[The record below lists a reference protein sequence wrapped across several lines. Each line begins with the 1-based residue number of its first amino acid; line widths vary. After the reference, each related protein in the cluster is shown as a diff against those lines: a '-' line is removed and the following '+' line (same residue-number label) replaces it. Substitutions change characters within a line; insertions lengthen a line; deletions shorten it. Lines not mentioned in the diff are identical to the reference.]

1 MYYLFSIPHT
11 LSPASGASLD
21 AIKDVI
27 ERLNYL
33 ANAVR
38 QPSFVE
44 RDPMLQNHAGGRGT
58 DDEDALF
65 ERITSLFVR
74 GLFPETHEPLACQ
87 LAASVVYRRRRII
100 YDRRQKRG
108 QSTRYDAS
116 RESSPGII
124 LSSGALSASH
134 STPPPTLSEDSR
146 SISSVSPPA
155 YVYPQPSQPH
165 KDTFPCSWCY
175 EPLPVSKLDSPGWWE

>member
-1 MYYLFSIPHT
+1 MYYLFNIPHT
-11 LSPASGASLD
+11 LSPTSGASLD
-21 AIKDVI
+21 AIKGVI

-38 QPSFVE
+38 QPSFVD
-44 RDPMLQNHAGGRGT
+44 RDPTLQNHTGGKGT

-65 ERITSLFVR
+65 ERIAGLFVR
-74 GLFPETHEPLACQ
+74 GLLPETDGPLAGQ

-100 YDRRQKRG
+100 YDRRQKGG

-116 RESSPGII
+116 RESSPRTV

-134 STPPPTLSEDSR
+134 STPPPTFSESSR
-146 SISSVSPPA
+146 GTSSVSPPA
-155 YVYPQPSQPH
+155 YVYPQLSQPH

-175 EPLPVSKLDSPGWWE
+175 EPLPVLKLDSPGWWE